1 MGAGS
6 LPERPDLYV
15 VARILERLWREDA
28 PMLKTRLQVAANV
41 NYDVFSRYLSWMLD
55 RGLVALENSP
65 EGHDRVILT
74 PKGYEAYRRLVQWIN
89 EVVRGLPPRGLPGPL
104 AESRGRRRG
113 RRGRRARPLPPTDRR
128 RLHGRPEDEHPEPGE
143 GRRQRVDPEEVEA
156 QR

>member
-65 EGHDRVILT
+65 EGHERVVLT

-89 EVVRGLPPRGLPGPL
+89 EVVRGLPPRG
-104 AESRGRRRG
+104 
-113 RRGRRARPLPPTDRR
+113 
-128 RLHGRPEDEHPEPGE
+128 
-143 GRRQRVDPEEVEA
+143 
-156 QR
+156 